1 MVSPAYQIKVLGNNM
16 ENVYKHVPKEM
27 LPVEY
32 LPDDYT
38 GPNAGTV
45 HELSGKGRRSPHVS
59 CTGRTSP
66 LRTTRSCTGAIWK
79 HLHPH
84 NMEFEVMPCT
94 PLDCQ
99 IYCNVLLTDMS
110 AYM

>member
-45 HELSGKGRRSPHVS
+45 QELAGIDCRKCR
-59 CTGRTSP
+59 
-66 LRTTRSCTGAIWK
+66 LQKTRSCAGR
-79 HLHPH
+79 HLDTLVVH
-84 NMEFEVMPCT
+84 NIQFK
-94 PLDCQ
+94 
-99 IYCNVLLTDMS
+99 IK
-110 AYM
+110 

>member
-45 HELSGKGRRSPHVS
+45 QELSGKGRRSPHVS
-59 CTGRTSP
+59 CTERTSR
-66 LRTTRSCTGAIWK
+66 LRTTRSWMGAISIVT
-79 HLHPH
+79 HLH
-84 NMEFEVMPCT
+84 NQNLQFEVMP
-94 PLDCQ
+94 
-99 IYCNVLLTDMS
+99 YVLL
-110 AYM
+110 

>member
-1 MVSPAYQIKVLGNNM
+1 M

-45 HELSGKGRRSPHVS
+45 QELSGKGR
-59 CTGRTSP
+59 
-66 LRTTRSCTGAIWK
+66 
-79 HLHPH
+79 
-84 NMEFEVMPCT
+84 
-94 PLDCQ
+94 
-99 IYCNVLLTDMS
+99 DMS
-110 AYM
+110 RSRNGHLV